1 MIHLLWCTIRPE
13 VFKQM
18 HPYWIGRST
27 NTKNIKTH
35 IAVNVE
41 QHSDYIKEYFKS
53 NSLDYRIMT
62 VKTDKIGVCYP
73 SYQLSS
79 TTEGQTGDIVVFA
92 SDDFLP
98 PQNWDQYLISK
109 LEGKEGGLMVRDG
122 YQLPDSSNMQYPAIT
137 IPIMTWGC
145 FEKLNKTIYNPS
157 FFETEKKADF
167 IESPAEDAD
176 LTQYKDHFDIVFSSP
191 PYFNVER
198 YSYDDTQS
206 WVRYKN
212 IDAWNKE
219 FLHKTIANVWPTLKK
234 GGILAVNI
242 ADVYASSK
250 GDGKGYKEICNPMN
264 DFIKTL
270 GAEYEGCLGMEM
282 AKRPGS
288 AGAASIIV
296 GDEERYSE
304 EALKKAEEAGDKT
317 FCEPIWIWKKL

>member
-145 FEKLNKTIYNPS
+145 FEKLNKTIYSPVYTHMYSDCELYINLKDTGMLIDDRINDPTI
-157 FFETEKKADF
+157 FEHLHHAAGKRKADQLDVQYHVKWQ
-167 IESPAEDAD
+167 EDE
-176 LTQYKDHFDIVFSSP
+176 LTWNNRKNMPVL
-191 PYFNVER
+191 ER
-198 YSYDDTQS
+198 
-206 WVRYKN
+206 
-212 IDAWNKE
+212 I
-219 FLHKTIANVWPTLKK
+219 
-234 GGILAVNI
+234 
-242 ADVYASSK
+242 
-250 GDGKGYKEICNPMN
+250 
-264 DFIKTL
+264 
-270 GAEYEGCLGMEM
+270 
-282 AKRPGS
+282 
-288 AGAASIIV
+288 
-296 GDEERYSE
+296 
-304 EALKKAEEAGDKT
+304 
-317 FCEPIWIWKKL
+317 